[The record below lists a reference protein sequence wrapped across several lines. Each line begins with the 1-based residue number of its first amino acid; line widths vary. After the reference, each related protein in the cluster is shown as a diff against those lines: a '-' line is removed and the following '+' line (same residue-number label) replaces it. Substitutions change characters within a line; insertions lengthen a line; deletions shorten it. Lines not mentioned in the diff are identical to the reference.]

1 MAVGRLLEPI
11 SRWPSLTCSD
21 NVVQFQPSA
30 RPKNRFWQ
38 HYFFNDPREF
48 DRWIKANAMLGSL
61 LAVGMLVMALAGLY
75 APAELLDV
83 ATDLSSVSLSHLAAP
98 TAPATSQQLII
109 SPAPQAEPD
118 AAEERQHEQDINSGI
133 KYPDDGPSASPP

>member
-11 SRWPSLTCSD
+11 SPRSSSD
-21 NVVQFQPSA
+21 NIVQFRPPA
-30 RPKNRFWQ
+30 RPKNGFWQ

-48 DRWIKANAMLGSL
+48 DRWLKANAVLGSL
-61 LAVGMLVMALAGLY
+61 LAVGILAMALVGLY

-98 TAPATSQQLII
+98 TAPVISPQLII

-118 AAEERQHEQDINSGI
+118 AAEERQNEQDINSGI
-133 KYPDDGPSASPP
+133 KYPDERPSASLP